1 MHYIGAI
8 FDINNIEKRLQE
20 AKIEYNEAKKDTAVE
35 KIDLKIDFDGE
46 TIDWHK
52 ESIVF
57 PFLPK
62 KFIKSFTAKSG
73 VFMSKMVPLLLV
85 AETRSQ
91 DEAEEEEGGEK
102 QSEII
107 KILFKYGDDLRQDN
121 LVLQFFR
128 IMDEMWMEKNLNM
141 EMVLYKVLE
150 TGFEMGFI
158 EFV

>member
-1 MHYIGAI
+1 
-8 FDINNIEKRLQE
+8 
-20 AKIEYNEAKKDTAVE
+20 
-35 KIDLKIDFDGE
+35 
-46 TIDWHK
+46 
-52 ESIVF
+52 
-57 PFLPK
+57 
-62 KFIKSFTAKSG
+62 
-73 VFMSKMVPLLLV
+73 MSKMVPLLLV

-158 EFV
+158 EFVQNSDVIASMHKWRKWVIGPFKQKCIYEWFKQEVYPVHFK

>member
-1 MHYIGAI
+1 
-8 FDINNIEKRLQE
+8 
-20 AKIEYNEAKKDTAVE
+20 
-35 KIDLKIDFDGE
+35 
-46 TIDWHK
+46 
-52 ESIVF
+52 
-57 PFLPK
+57 
-62 KFIKSFTAKSG
+62 
-73 VFMSKMVPLLLV
+73 MSKMVPLLLV